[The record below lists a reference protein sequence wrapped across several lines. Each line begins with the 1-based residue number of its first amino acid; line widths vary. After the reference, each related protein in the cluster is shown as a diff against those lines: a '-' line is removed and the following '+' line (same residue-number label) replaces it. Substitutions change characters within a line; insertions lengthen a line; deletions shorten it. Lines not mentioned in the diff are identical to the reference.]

1 MNSKIIYVD
10 FTKHRF
16 KRKFAAFIKHF
27 FRSGKN
33 TFHPSK
39 KKTYTISKTSSK
51 KRIIPY

>member
-1 MNSKIIYVD
+1 MNGKIIYVD

-16 KRKFAAFIKHF
+16 KRKFTAFIKHF

-33 TFHPSK
+33 TFHSSS
-39 KKTYTISKTSSK
+39 KKTYIISKISSK